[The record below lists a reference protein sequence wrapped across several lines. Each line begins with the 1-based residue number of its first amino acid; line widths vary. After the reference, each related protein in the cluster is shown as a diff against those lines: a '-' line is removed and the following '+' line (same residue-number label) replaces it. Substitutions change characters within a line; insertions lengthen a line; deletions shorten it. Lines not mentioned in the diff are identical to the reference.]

1 MVDIFIRI
9 INFIV
14 QLITLLV
21 IVKVFLSYFMSPYHP
36 VRFYIDRIVDPLLA
50 PIRRVLPPAS
60 MLDFSPIILI
70 IFIQIVG
77 KAIINL
83 LTSFYMT

>member
-1 MVDIFIRI
+1 MIVIVFSIRI

-36 VRFYIDRIVDPLLA
+36 LRLNTDRIVEPLLG
-50 PIRRVLPPAS
+50 PIRRFIPSVG
-60 MLDFSPIILI
+60 MLDLSPIILI
-70 IFIQIVG
+70 IIIQLFGRIIISILSTFI
-77 KAIINL
+77 
-83 LTSFYMT
+83 

>member
-1 MVDIFIRI
+1 MIVFLTRI

-36 VRFYIDRIVDPLLA
+36 LRSNIDRIVEPLLR
-50 PIRRVLPPAS
+50 PIRQVIPPVG
-60 MLDFSPIILI
+60 MLDLSPIVLI
-70 IFIQIVG
+70 IIIQLLGRI
-77 KAIINL
+77 AISLLISIN
-83 LTSFYMT
+83 

>member
-1 MVDIFIRI
+1 MITIIRI

-36 VRFYIDRIVDPLLA
+36 LRLNFDRIIEPLLG
-50 PIRRVLPPAS
+50 PIRRIIPPVG
-60 MLDFSPIILI
+60 MLDLSPIVLIIVIQLLGRIIVSILI
-70 IFIQIVG
+70 
-77 KAIINL
+77 
-83 LTSFYMT
+83 SFS